1 MAKNFAL
8 RLLSLALVLTCILAL
23 CTSTAFAEDHPTKK
37 GPSVSR
43 RIVIL
48 GLEDDDFKTC
58 ARLIRD
64 KSPDSI
70 SIMITCDPDY
80 DNTYGDNS
88 WLVVCNNEDGSGEYE
103 FEGKLPENIVFVNS
117 FFADTSSLD
126 DEYEEYYQY
135 ENRLAR
141 MWAYN
146 LMHLAKGGATIHL
159 YVSESDNMSDVIT
172 RIAIAYLDMYSRT
185 DFFGIE
191 KNYNVFRVYG
201 LFVLG
206 GSIVVHRVDHE
217 IEALPAAIHNLIS
230 DLWAEN

>member
-23 CTSTAFAEDHPTKK
+23 CTSTAFAEEHPPKK

-43 RIVIL
+43 RVVIL

-80 DNTYGDNS
+80 DTTYGDNS

-103 FEGKLPENIVFVNS
+103 FEGNLPENIVFVNS
-117 FFADTSSLD
+117 FIADTSSLD
-126 DEYEEYYQY
+126 DEYEEYFQY

-141 MWAYN
+141 MWAFN
-146 LMHLAKGGATIHL
+146 LMHLAKCGANIHL
-159 YVSESDNMSDVIT
+159 YVSESDKMPDIIS
-172 RIAIAYLDMYSRT
+172 RIAIAYLDMHSRVG
-185 DFFGIE
+185 FGIE
-191 KNYNVFRVYG
+191 KDYNVFRANG

-217 IEALPAAIHNLIS
+217 SEALPAAIHNLIS
-230 DLWAEN
+230 DLWEEN